1 MTIYHEEIE
10 EDIEMLNS
18 KDYFQ
23 VKGWNGMIICN
34 LLMTSQQMRACKAGH
49 LNEK

>member
-23 VKGWNGMIICN
+23 VMIICN
-34 LLMTSQQMRACKAGH
+34 LSNDVTT
-49 LNEK
+49 NESMQSWPS

>member
-1 MTIYHEEIE
+1 MAIYHEEIE

-23 VKGWNGMIICN
+23 VKGWNGMTICN
-34 LLMTSQQMRACKAGH
+34 FSNDVTT
-49 LNEK
+49 NESMQSWPS

>member
-1 MTIYHEEIE
+1 MTIYHEDIE

-34 LLMTSQQMRACKAGH
+34 LSNDVTI
-49 LNEK
+49 NESMQSWPS

>member
-34 LLMTSQQMRACKAGH
+34 LPNDVTT
-49 LNEK
+49 NESMQSWPS